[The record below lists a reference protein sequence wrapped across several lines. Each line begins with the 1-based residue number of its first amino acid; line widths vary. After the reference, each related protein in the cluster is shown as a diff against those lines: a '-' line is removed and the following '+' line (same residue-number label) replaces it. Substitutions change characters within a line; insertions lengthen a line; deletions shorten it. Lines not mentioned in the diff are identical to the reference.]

1 MVPRKLMLW
10 VLVYFPLIT
19 TGVAVVL
26 KLSGFDVPTWEGL
39 QFETWRDTWKVLLI
53 GNGYYV
59 EWAWW
64 IFSYP
69 GTWVVTMVT
78 GWPDDFQ
85 ARLCGAALS
94 WLVLVTP
101 KGRRFLW
108 RTIWGDPFAGV
119 GARKEGVV
127 GVFIRLG
134 DWWETVTKFG
144 RQPTARW
151 AGLFEVVSQGYAW
164 GDVFLGRP
172 WTFWGGMKK
181 PIGIAT
187 EKHMVTIAGTG
198 SGKSTAGLIPNLC
211 THPGSMLVI
220 DPKGE
225 LARIT
230 ARRRA
235 DGGNGVEGMGH
246 NLAVFDPYGVTD
258 FGESP
263 SYNPFAEMAALAIGN
278 QDAVVSFAGKI
289 AEALVKPSGTTDTYW
304 DNAART
310 LIRGLAL
317 YILVHEPKKH
327 KHLVRLRHL
336 LMNGEVDRYEAG
348 LKKGVFKKGELTPF
362 DCLIERMKEVRGGL
376 YGEVIAGAA
385 SSLTMMGGNQLGSVL
400 TTAQEHTTFLDSPE
414 IQKVCRKPHLLLS
427 DLKKELWSVYV
438 CLPLNAVTGPES
450 RWLRMFVM
458 LFIDVMIRTKEKPS
472 PPVLLA
478 IDEFP
483 NLGRLDG
490 IELVAPVMRS
500 YGVRLWVVGQ
510 DVAQFKNVYP
520 ETWTG
525 LIGGAEAVQ
534 FMGLN
539 HPATLDFVVDLL
551 GQHEVT
557 RQTGQ
562 GVRVEARSL
571 LDREQL
577 SRFLN
582 KDTGNQ
588 IVWFGRKRSMRLKL
602 APYYEYLPPWYYTPD
617 KHYGEGFLRRLY
629 RKFGPREPDY
639 ALPPDEDDNSPPPGG
654 GPFLVGSPDENY
666 QAYLAKLNEQEGA
679 MPPKQESGWAE
690 EVRKSLEKETVQP
703 AKAGS
708 ALAELEQVKFQERVK
723 EEIATLVNLVDLQKK
738 RETKGMPSIVFSH
751 HMVFTGNP
759 GTGKTT
765 VARIVGKIFKEIG
778 LVKSGHVVEVERS
791 DLVGEYIGHTAPK
804 MKKVIEQALDG
815 LLFIDEAYTLTPKD
829 AARDYGGEAV
839 ATLLKA
845 MEDQRDRLIV
855 IVAGYENEMD
865 RFIKSNPGLE
875 SRFKNVIHFEDYDPF
890 AVGSLYSEMCEK
902 MGCRVS
908 MEAGAK
914 VIHILQP
921 KWERYKQDTAVG
933 WGNGR
938 LARNLFEESIKRMAA
953 RAAKQKK
960 ADITII
966 EEADVPDR
974 I

>member
-1 MVPRKLMLW
+1 MLPRKFMLW
-10 VLVYFPLIT
+10 ILVYPPLIMM
-19 TGVAVVL
+19 GVAAIFQL
-26 KLSGFDVPTWEGL
+26 AGFELPTREGV
-39 QFETWRDTWKVLLI
+39 QFETWRDAWKVLLI
-53 GNGYYV
+53 WNGYYV
-59 EWAWW
+59 QWAWW
-64 IFSYP
+64 VFSYP

-85 ARLCGAALS
+85 ARFCGAALS
-94 WLVLVTP
+94 WLVFVTP
-101 KGRRFLW
+101 KGRRLLW
-108 RTIWGDPFAGV
+108 RVIWGDPFAGV
-119 GARKEGVV
+119 GSRKEGIIE
-127 GVFIRLG
+127 VFIRLG
-134 DWWETVTKFG
+134 DWWEIVRKFG
-144 RQPTARW
+144 REPTARW
-151 AGLFEVVSQGYAW
+151 AGFFEVVSQGYAW

-172 WTFWGGMKK
+172 WTFWGGLKM

-211 THPGSMLVI
+211 TYPGSMLVI

-235 DGGNGVEGMGH
+235 DGGNGVEGMGQ
-246 NLAVFDPYGVTD
+246 NLAVLDPYGVTD

-263 SYNPFAEMAALAIGN
+263 SYNPFAEMASLAMEN

-289 AEALVKPSGTTDTYW
+289 ADALVRPMGSVDSYF

-310 LIRGLAL
+310 LIRGLVL
-317 YILVHEPKKH
+317 YIFVHEPKEKRN
-327 KHLVRLRHL
+327 LVRLREL
-336 LMNGEVDRYEAG
+336 LMEGDVVAYDAAVREQR
-348 LKKGVFKKGELTPF
+348 FKRGDMTPF
-362 DCLIERMKEVRGGL
+362 EFMLERMQEVRGAR
-376 YGEVIAGAA
+376 YGNVIAGC
-385 SSLTMMGGNQLGSVL
+385 SSSVTMMAGPQLGSVV

-414 IQKVCRKPHLLLS
+414 IQKVCKKSHLLLS
-427 DLKKELWSVYV
+427 DLKKEPWSVYV

-458 LFIDVMIRTKEKPS
+458 LFIDLMIRTKEKPW

-490 IELVAPVMRS
+490 IELVAPTMRGF
-500 YGVRLWVVGQ
+500 GVRLWVVGQ
-510 DVAQFKNVYP
+510 DVAQFKNIYP

-539 HPATLDFVVDLL
+539 HPATLDFAVDLL

-562 GVRVEARSL
+562 GVRVEARPL

-577 SRFLN
+577 SRFLD
-582 KDTGNQ
+582 KDKGNQ
-588 IVWFGRKRSMRLKL
+588 VVWFGRKRSMRLKL

-617 KHYGEGFLRRLY
+617 KNFREGFLRRLY
-629 RKFGPREPDY
+629 RKFGPREPHYD
-639 ALPPDEDDNSPPPGG
+639 LPPDNDDNFPPP
-654 GPFLVGSPDENY
+654 PSRGSGELPKSDVKDGS
-666 QAYLAKLNEQEGA
+666 L
-679 MPPKQESGWAE
+679 PPKQEGGWAE
-690 EVRKSLEKETVQP
+690 EVRKSMEKETQKPV
-703 AKAGS
+703 KTGS
-708 ALAELEQVKFQERVK
+708 ALAELGQIKFQERVQ
-723 EEIATLVNLVDLQKK
+723 EEVASLVNLVDLQKK
-738 RETKGMPSIVFSH
+738 REKKGMPSIVFSH

-778 LVKSGHVVEVERS
+778 LVKSGHVVEVERG
-791 DLVGEYIGHTAPK
+791 DLVAEYIGQTALK
-804 MKKVIEQALDG
+804 MKKVIDQALDG

-829 AARDYGGEAV
+829 AMRDFGGEAV

-845 MEDQRDRLIV
+845 MEDQRERLIV

-875 SRFKNVIHFEDYDPF
+875 SRFKTVIHFEDYDPF
-890 AVGSLYSEMCEK
+890 AVGTLFSDMCEK

-921 KWERYKQDTAVG
+921 KWERYKQDKAVG

-938 LARNLFEESIKRMAA
+938 LARNLFEESIKRQAA

-960 ADITII
+960 ADISII